1 MRTTKNLMWVS
12 LAVLALFSSCSGK
25 EDGAKSDE
33 VRNDSSVVTA
43 KESELPKIKIDTV
56 REEAVPQLYEF
67 TASVEPDVKN
77 NIASAAPGR
86 IVQIMTEV
94 GKYVKKGQVLVKMDP
109 TNLLNA
115 KTQISNLEIDYK
127 RIEELV
133 KAGGASQQ
141 TLDQLKTQLDVARA
155 SYNNLQENTTLVSPV
170 NGIVTARNYDNGDMY
185 SGAQPILTVMQ
196 IRPVKVVI
204 NVSET
209 YFSQI
214 KVGMS
219 VDVALDVY
227 EGQTFKGKVS
237 LIYPTIDQATRTF
250 PVEIN
255 IPNNNEKIRPGM
267 FARVTMNFGTKN
279 RVVVPDLAIVK
290 RAGSGDRFVYVYKD
304 GKVSYNKVEIGR
316 RMGAEYEL
324 ISGVENGST
333 VVVSGQARLSDGAE
347 AEVVE

>member
-12 LAVLALFSSCSGK
+12 LAVLALSSSCSGK
-25 EDGAKSDE
+25 EEAAKSD
-33 VRNDSSVVTA
+33 VVTGDSA
-43 KESELPKIKIDTV
+43 VVSELPKIKIDTV
-56 REEAVPQLYEF
+56 KEENVPQLYEF

-214 KVGMS
+214 KVGMP
-219 VDVALDVY
+219 VHVVLDVY

-267 FARVTMNFGTKN
+267 FARVTMNFGVKK

-316 RMGAEYEL
+316 RMGSEYEL
-324 ISGVENGST
+324 VSGVENGST

-347 AEVVE
+347 AEVVR